1 MYVMWYK
8 IIILCYARFNDIVY
22 VSVALRTVYI
32 YRADDR
38 VPGCGRV
45 SARTR
50 DSVLGV
56 YSGMESKRV
65 QLFGECAECD
75 G

>member
-1 MYVMWYK
+1 MYVLTISFMCRWRCVRST
-8 IIILCYARFNDIVY
+8 L
-22 VSVALRTVYI
+22 YI
-32 YRADDR
+32 YRAERADDR

-50 DSVLGV
+50 DSVLSV

-65 QLFGECAECD
+65 QLFRECAECD